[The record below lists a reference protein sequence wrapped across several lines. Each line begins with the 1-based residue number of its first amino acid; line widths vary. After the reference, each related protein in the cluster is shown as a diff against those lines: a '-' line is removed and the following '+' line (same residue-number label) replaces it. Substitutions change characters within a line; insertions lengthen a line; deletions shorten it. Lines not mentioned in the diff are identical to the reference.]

1 MNRQNGSQATTLNFA
16 AILDQPHCIDP
27 TQPCYI
33 CGGSRFWERLSGNG
47 WVCAGCVAPFGGG
60 VAWDFAGVDVARL
73 RAVEAV
79 AAWIRSITHNRNPYV

>member
-47 WVCAGCVAPFGGG
+47 WVCAVCVPPFGSG
-60 VAWDFAGVDVARL
+60 VAHDFAGVDVAKL
-73 RAVEAV
+73 RATEIIGV
-79 AAWIRSITHNRNPYV
+79 WIRSITQNRNLYV